1 MVQQREISN
10 SENEEY
16 SDDDL
21 FNISSWGA
29 DLSFREIITMYDE
42 DEMVKPELQ
51 RNYVWD
57 KKEASRFIETILLG
71 LPVPS
76 IFLANTDDEK
86 SLIIDGYQR
95 IMTVFDYVKGVF
107 SKDKSLFKLTN
118 NVNERWAGKAFNQ
131 LEDNEKRKILKT
143 TIHAIMF
150 EQKHPQND
158 DTSMYQI
165 FERINTGGR
174 TLTPQ
179 EIRNCVYHNEIN
191 TLLIKLN
198 QDINWRALY
207 GKDVESRMNDME
219 YILRFLYLI
228 YSDFSKKKS
237 IILKKELN
245 KFMDTKI
252 NSSYSVQEYEEIF
265 TTTMAF
271 LAGKNAMAFNNIKE
285 DGAYNARLNPTVFD
299 SVAGATA
306 QMIRYGKLEELE
318 KISIQ
323 EFSKRHIEL
332 LNDKDFI
339 EASSQHT
346 TKVENINKRIFLAGV
361 ILYGETCE

>member
-1 MVQQREISN
+1 MVQQLEISTL
-10 SENEEY
+10 ENEEY

-57 KKEASRFIETILLG
+57 KNEASRFIETILLG

-95 IMTVFDYVKGVF
+95 IMTVFDYVKGIF

-191 TLLIKLN
+191 ALLIKLN

-207 GKDVESRMNDME
+207 GKNIESRMNDME
-219 YILRFLYLI
+219 FILRFLYLI
-228 YSDFSKKKS
+228 YSDYSGKNS

-252 NSSYSVQEYEEIF
+252 NSSYNIQEYEKIF

-271 LAGKNAMAFNNIKE
+271 LANKSTDAFKNIKE
-285 DGAYNARLNPTVFD
+285 DGTYISRLNPTVFD
-299 SVAGATA
+299 SVAIATA
-306 QMIRYGKLEELE
+306 RKIREGKLEEL
-318 KISIQ
+318 KQISIQ
-323 EFSKRHIEL
+323 EFNERHNEL
-332 LNDKDFI
+332 LNDKTFI

-346 TKVENINKRIFLAGV
+346 TKVENINKRINLAGKM
-361 ILYGETCE
+361 LYGEQSE